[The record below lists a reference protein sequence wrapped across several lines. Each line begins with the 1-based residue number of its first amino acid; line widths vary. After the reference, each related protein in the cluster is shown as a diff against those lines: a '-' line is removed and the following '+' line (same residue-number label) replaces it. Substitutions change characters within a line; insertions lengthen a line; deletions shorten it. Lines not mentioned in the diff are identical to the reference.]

1 MGKSHSKAVIEN
13 ITENIT
19 NIAVSTVQDCEVS
32 SHQEQ
37 TITVENTGF
46 TFWDSYKVVQL
57 TEITNECFSNTEKEL
72 ELQNKII
79 NEIKQSIT
87 NQGISLLDAFGKT
100 KQEAEVNL
108 SNLIK
113 TAIKFDNINKTY
125 TRILQEQR
133 ANFSNSGILIFRTA
147 EVIQGSK
154 IFAAAT
160 IHELNRVGVFNIIEN
175 HIDQELQKKSTSI
188 LDNLT
193 MVVIVIIAAIGVFFT
208 SLVIYMGSGTGGRSG
223 TGGMAEVE
231 LLNDGNWFD

>member
-19 NIAVSTVQDCEVS
+19 NIAISTIQDCEVS
-32 SHQEQ
+32 SYQEQ
-37 TITVENTGF
+37 TVNVRNTGF
-46 TFWDSYKVVQL
+46 TFWDSYKVVQS
-57 TEITNECFSNTEKEL
+57 TEITNECFSNTQKEI
-72 ELQNKII
+72 ELQNNII

-87 NQGISLLDAFGKT
+87 SKGISLLDAFGRT
-100 KQEAEVNL
+100 KQEAEVKL

-113 TAIKFDNINKTY
+113 NAIKFENVNKTY

-154 IFAAAT
+154 IFASAV

-175 HIDQELQKKSTSI
+175 YIDQELQKKSTGI
-188 LDNLT
+188 FDNLTDNLT
-193 MVVIVIIAAIGVFFT
+193 MVVIVIIAAIGVLFT
-208 SLVIYMGSGTGGRSG
+208 SMVIFGS
-223 TGGMAEVE
+223 
-231 LLNDGNWFD
+231 

>member
-1 MGKSHSKAVIEN
+1 MIINFLLLCIMGTSHSKTVVDN
-13 ITENIT
+13 VTEIIT
-19 NIAVSTVQDCEVS
+19 NIAVSTVQDCEVL

-37 TITVENTGF
+37 TVNVNNTGF
-46 TFWDSYKVVQL
+46 TFWDSYKVVQS
-57 TEITNECFSNTEKEL
+57 TEITNECFSNTKKEV

-87 NQGISLLDAFGKT
+87 SKGISLLDAFGKP

-113 TAIKFDNINKTY
+113 TAIKLDNINKTY

-133 ANFSNSGILIFRTA
+133 TNFNNSGFLMFRTA

-160 IHELNRVGVFNIIEN
+160 IHELTRVGVFNKIEN
-175 HIDQELQKKSTSI
+175 HIDQELQKKSTGFFDN
-188 LDNLT
+188 LTDNLT
-193 MVVIVIIAAIGVFFT
+193 MVVIVIIAAIGVLFT
-208 SLVIYMGSGTGGRSG
+208 SMVIFGG
-223 TGGMAEVE
+223 
-231 LLNDGNWFD
+231 